1 MIRLLKPIQPNSS
14 IFLFSFSVLAG
25 LTYSSV
31 AQVFRITSSLNQ
43 RSASG
48 SVEQIEKKRKKSPI
62 YTKTGDKGS
71 SSVNINYFN
80 LKFLR

>member
-14 IFLFSFSVLAG
+14 ILLFSFSVLAG

-31 AQVFRITSSLNQ
+31 AQVFRITNSLNQ

-48 SVEQIEKKRKKSPI
+48 SVEQIEKKRKKSSI

-71 SSVNINYFN
+71 SSVNIIYFN
-80 LKFLR
+80 LKFLS